1 MRHCPD
7 CGQTYP
13 ATRDICP
20 ECWERLDP
28 GRPPRDPRLRLVYTT
43 NALYQ
48 AEMIEALL
56 ENEGIPCLKIAGSG
70 AMLWPLTTASPLT
83 MTRLYVHR
91 DVVNVARDLI
101 AEITGEPADA

>member
-7 CGQTYP
+7 CGQTY
-13 ATRDICP
+13 RSNQDICP

-28 GRPPRDPRLRLVYTT
+28 GRPHREPRLRLVYTA

-48 AEMIEALL
+48 AEMIETLL
-56 ENEGIPCLKIAGSG
+56 ENEGIPCLKIPGSG
-70 AMLWPLTTASPLT
+70 AMLWPVTTASPLT

-91 DVVNVARDLI
+91 DQVAAARVLI
-101 AEITGEPADA
+101 SEVTGQPADA